1 MAKLRLTVLLVALL
15 AIAGCG
21 ESDGGSSAA
30 TEGAPDRLLLQMED
44 LPEGSTVG
52 EPPPELCGP
61 LPVLEHDTKR
71 LAISKMFIVGNARI
85 IEAVGVF
92 KTPELAAS
100 AYERLNNRARL
111 ECIRNAIASFGSSPS
126 VELQAPEDLDFGD
139 EGTRVRYL
147 VTDSKRQ
154 GYTDV
159 ISLRTGPCTAS
170 LLVAIEGEDRED
182 EATERASERAAEAL
196 DDDCG

>member
-1 MAKLRLTVLLVALL
+1 MVKLRFLVFLVALL

-21 ESDGGSSAA
+21 GSGGSSAA
-30 TEGAPDRLLLQMED
+30 TEGAPARLLLGMED
-44 LPEGSTVG
+44 LPEGSSVG
-52 EPPPELCGP
+52 ETPPELCGP
-61 LPVLEHDTKR
+61 LPVLERDTDR
-71 LAISKMFIVGNARI
+71 LAISKMFVVGNARI

-100 AYERLNNRARL
+100 AYERLNNRERL
-111 ECIRNAIASFGSSPS
+111 ECVRNAIASFGSSPS
-126 VELQAPEDLDFGD
+126 VELQQPEELDFGD
-139 EGTRVRYL
+139 ESTRVRYL
-147 VTDSKRQ
+147 IADSERQ

-170 LLVAIEGEDRED
+170 LLVAIEGEDLKE

>member
-1 MAKLRLTVLLVALL
+1 MAKSRFLVLLIVSLTV
-15 AIAGCG
+15 AGCG
-21 ESDGGSSAA
+21 GGDSGPSAA
-30 TEGAPDRLLLQMED
+30 TGGAPDGLLLSMED
-44 LPEGSTVG
+44 LPEGSAVG
-52 EPPPELCGP
+52 EAPPELCGP
-61 LPVLEHDTKR
+61 LPVLERDTDR
-71 LAISKMFIVGNARI
+71 LAISKMFVVGNARI

-100 AYERLNNRARL
+100 AYERLNSHKRL
-111 ECIRNAIASFGSSPS
+111 KCIGNAITSFGSSPS
-126 VELQAPEDLDFGD
+126 VEVQQPEDLDFGD

-170 LLVAIEGEDRED
+170 LLVAIEGEDAED
-182 EATERASERAAEAL
+182 EATERASERAAAAL